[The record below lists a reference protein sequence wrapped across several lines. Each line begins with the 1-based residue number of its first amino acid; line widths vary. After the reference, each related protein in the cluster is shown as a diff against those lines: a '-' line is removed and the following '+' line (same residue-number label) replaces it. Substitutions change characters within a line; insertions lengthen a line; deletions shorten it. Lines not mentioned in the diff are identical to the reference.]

1 MDFIQANLID
11 PVNKAL
17 YTYILVYLLVA
28 VGIYFTIRTRFVQ
41 FRYFP
46 RMLKQLVHS
55 RTHDAGISPFQAF
68 CVGLASGGHRQHRR
82 CCHRADRRRAGR
94 DLLDVGGRPHRHGHR
109 P

>member
-46 RMLKQLVHS
+46 RMLKQLFHS
-55 RTHDAGISPFQAF
+55 RSHDAGISPFQAF
-68 CVGLASGGHRQHRR
+68 CVGLASRVGTGRR
-82 CCHRADRRRAGR
+82 IVTGRRAPPVYPG
-94 DLLDVGGRPHRHGHR
+94 LHPFIQIVG
-109 P
+109 